1 MPDRQRGRMNDDHQ
15 TYINTIRPR
24 ATVLNERVVW
34 EKTRVLVL
42 QGRRSIALS
51 MTRSEDLGQ
60 ILKLPIE

>member
-1 MPDRQRGRMNDDHQ
+1 MTDDHQ

-42 QGRRSIALS
+42 QAELMRQQTGST
-51 MTRSEDLGQ
+51 MTEPLTSV
-60 ILKLPIE
+60 